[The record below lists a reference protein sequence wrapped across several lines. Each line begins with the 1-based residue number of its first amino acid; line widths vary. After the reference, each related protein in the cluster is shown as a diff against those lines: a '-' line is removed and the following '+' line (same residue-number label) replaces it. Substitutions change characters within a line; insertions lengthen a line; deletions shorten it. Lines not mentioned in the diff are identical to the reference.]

1 MEDDAAGTVTHYFAR
16 PQVGAVKL
24 DTEIRV
30 GDLLRFQGS
39 TTDFEQEVE
48 SMQIDHAAV
57 EEADPGSEVG
67 IKVRERVRK
76 GDRVYK
82 LEA

>member
-1 MEDDAAGTVTHYFAR
+1 MDEDLAGTVTHYFAR

-24 DTEIRV
+24 ESEVRV
-30 GDLLRFQGS
+30 GDLLRFRGN

-48 SMQIDHAAV
+48 SMQIDHTAV
-57 EEADPGSEVG
+57 EDAKPGSEVG
-67 IKVRERVRK
+67 IEVRERVRK

-82 LEA
+82 IEA